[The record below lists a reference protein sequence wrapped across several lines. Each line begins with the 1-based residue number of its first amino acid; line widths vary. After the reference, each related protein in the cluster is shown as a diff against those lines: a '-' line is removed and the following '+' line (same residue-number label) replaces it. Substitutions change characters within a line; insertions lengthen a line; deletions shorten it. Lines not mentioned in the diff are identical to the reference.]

1 MVQLILIRWYI
12 FMIHIVTGDPRP
24 IFKQIVDAFRVK
36 IVTGEIAEATK
47 LPSVRGL
54 AMQLTVNTNT
64 VAKAYSE
71 LTSLGL
77 VEAQQGRGL
86 FVAPRRQLFSD
97 AEREKRLSDAV
108 DAFVNDIVGL
118 DYQPDQI
125 IEKIQKKLNAVSNPI
140 SESAAKNSE
149 STPSN
154 DSVDKEE

>member
-1 MVQLILIRWYI
+1 V
-12 FMIHIVTGDPRP
+12 IHIVTGDPRP

-36 IVTGEIAEATK
+36 IVTGEIAEGTK

-54 AMQLTVNTNT
+54 AIQLTVNTNT
-64 VAKAYSE
+64 VAKAYTE

-108 DAFVNDIVGL
+108 DAFVNDIMGL
-118 DYQPDQI
+118 DYSTEHVIEQI
-125 IEKIQKKLNAVSNPI
+125 QETLDRVASPGTGAPHDNNKPI
-140 SESAAKNSE
+140 
-149 STPSN
+149 PSN
-154 DSVDKEE
+154 DSGDNEE

>member
-1 MVQLILIRWYI
+1 
-12 FMIHIVTGDPRP
+12 MIHIVTGDPRP

-36 IVTGEIAEATK
+36 IVTGEIAEGTK

-108 DAFVNDIVGL
+108 DTFVNDIVGL
-118 DYQPDQI
+118 DYTTDHI
-125 IEKIQKKLNAVSNPI
+125 IEKVHKKLSAVGQPI
-140 SESAAKNSE
+140 SEGAARNSKF
-149 STPSN
+149 TPGN
-154 DSVDKEE
+154 DSVDMEE

>member
-1 MVQLILIRWYI
+1 
-12 FMIHIVTGDPRP
+12 MIHIVTGDPRP

-36 IVTGEIAEATK
+36 IVTGEIVEGTK

-54 AMQLTVNTNT
+54 AIQLTVNTNT

-108 DAFVNDIVGL
+108 DAFANEIVGL
-118 DYQPDQI
+118 DYSVGHVVDQI
-125 IEKIQKKLNAVSNPI
+125 REKLRKMGGPDLEPPQTNDKQNPGYD
-140 SESAAKNSE
+140 SEH
-149 STPSN
+149 
-154 DSVDKEE
+154 DKD

>member
-1 MVQLILIRWYI
+1 
-12 FMIHIVTGDPRP
+12 MIHIVTGDPRP

-36 IVTGEIAEATK
+36 IVTGEIVEGTK

-54 AMQLTVNTNT
+54 AIQLTVNTNT
-64 VAKAYSE
+64 VAKAYNE

-108 DAFVNDIVGL
+108 DAFANEIVGL
-118 DYQPDQI
+118 DYSVGHVVDQI
-125 IEKIQKKLNAVSNPI
+125 REKLRKMGGSDLGPPQTNDKQNPGYD
-140 SESAAKNSE
+140 SEH
-149 STPSN
+149 
-154 DSVDKEE
+154 DKD